1 MKITNIEE
9 FKRVLNFA
17 FSDEYENLKE
27 SEKNIIRNQIIS
39 AISEIDDA
47 QNILIKKVKSYLI
60 DLTSSGSIRET
71 TIKNRMLFV
80 FNMISENDKFSIIS
94 EYITNENNMRSYHCL
109 DEDILIPMLDNLS
122 DDLKIEALSKSDS
135 VELFRFMGKLNEL
148 AKDRE
153 RLYLKNRRKYAKYYE
168 ICQKALAIK

>member
-17 FSDEYENLKE
+17 FSDAYENLKE

-47 QNILIKKVKSYLI
+47 QNILIKKVKT
-60 DLTSSGSIRET
+60 DLKELLSSGSST
-71 TIKNRMLFV
+71 TKNRILFV
-80 FNMISENDKFSIIS
+80 FNMISENDKFNIIS
-94 EYITNENNMRSYHCL
+94 EYITNENNIRNYHRL

-122 DDLKIEALSKSDS
+122 NDLKIEVISKSDS

-153 RLYLKNRRKYAKYYE
+153 RLYLKDRRKYAKYYE